1 MILFVNR
8 KQLFCQQ
15 CHDTRHIYQSNTIQW
30 IAVHGQSNSN
40 KYTILIK
47 DVVQIIID
55 FNFNLGS
62 PSCVESEVNDE
73 SRSGI
78 YTEGPGGLQM
88 QSLSATQNS
97 TSYWSMY
104 IYVTNDYVK
113 TPVITNEDGFR
124 RNMNMSPTALVDD
137 NEFLGAIPVSQT
149 PPRYAGLLNFYVRMT
164 WKKSRDLLLIQGVED
179 AASTE
184 G

>member
-1 MILFVNR
+1 
-8 KQLFCQQ
+8 
-15 CHDTRHIYQSNTIQW
+15 
-30 IAVHGQSNSN
+30 
-40 KYTILIK
+40 
-47 DVVQIIID
+47 
-55 FNFNLGS
+55 
-62 PSCVESEVNDE
+62 
-73 SRSGI
+73 
-78 YTEGPGGLQM
+78 
-88 QSLSATQNS
+88 
-97 TSYWSMY
+97 MY
-104 IYVTNDYVK
+104 SYVTNDYVK